1 MMAVAVIFNF
11 IVIAII
17 LMLVGYLLYLMVL
30 STIKTIKAEMRIK
43 KERERFYKL
52 LDEINNSKIWRGKI

>member
-52 LDEINNSKIWRGKI
+52 LDEINNSKIWRC